1 MKNTKSKLTSLW
13 PLVSLYSSSSI
24 NYSIVIDREEESDS
38 NHNLYMEMVLN
49 DSLFK
54 EFTGTFPSI
63 INLLNS
69 LSPTQVKDLSVTDLF
84 DRILS

>member
-1 MKNTKSKLTSLW
+1 MNDLKNNFISLW
-13 PLVSLYSSSSI
+13 SLVSLHVSNGVLSI
-24 NYSIVIDREEESDS
+24 KIDREVESPENMDLYL
-38 NHNLYMEMVLN
+38 NLILVNTGLYQK
-49 DSLFK
+49 FI
-54 EFTGTFPSI
+54 GTFPSI